1 MNPSIYRWSI
11 AWAGLALCAAFILVL
26 TMWPTPIDRGYE
38 SAIDRVL
45 QILHNRGVPEWFGY
59 RKFEFAANIVMFV
72 PFGFFTVLSLPK
84 NKWWIAIL
92 LIPLFSI
99 SIETAQKLFL
109 SQRFSSVFDVIA
121 NSIGGYVGI
130 GVAIIIWSFVW
141 SRDRLLLNKHDLE
154 QTHTLMN

>member
-38 SAIDRVL
+38 AAIDRVL

-72 PFGFFTVLSLPK
+72 PFGFFISLSLPFK
-84 NKWWIAIL
+84 YLWVAFGV
-92 LIPLFSI
+92 IPSFSAG
-99 SIETAQKLFL
+99 IELTQSLFL
-109 SQRFSSVFDVIA
+109 DQRFSSAADVAA
-121 NSIGGYVGI
+121 NTIGGYI
-130 GVAIIIWSFVW
+130 GLIVAAIMWILVR
-141 SRDRLLLNKHDLE
+141 SRDRAIAKKQSSAAN
-154 QTHTLMN
+154 